1 MTRPAKA
8 FAEQNFR
15 SGMGANL
22 RSISGQSANN
32 DDASPYCR
40 VGSGELPP
48 MMLQIRLADGQSIS
62 FAYSD
67 IREIRCRDAGH
78 VQLGIFA
85 MTRVTVTIEG
95 RHLREL
101 SNLLGMAMVRW
112 MEEADE
118 RDNERPETEPEIV
131 SIRVEAVDAE

>member
-1 MTRPAKA
+1 MRRAAKA
-8 FAEQNFR
+8 FAEQTHQT
-15 SGMGANL
+15 SGGVNV
-22 RSISGQSANN
+22 RSISGQAT
-32 DDASPYCR
+32 DDGDASPYCR
-40 VGSGELPP
+40 VRNGELPP
-48 MMLQIRLADGQSIS
+48 MMFQIRLADGQSIS

-85 MTRVTVTIEG
+85 MSRVLVTIEG

-112 MEEADE
+112 MEEADK
-118 RDNERPETEPEIV
+118 RDMDRPEASPEIV
-131 SIRVEAVDAE
+131 SIRVEAVDAG